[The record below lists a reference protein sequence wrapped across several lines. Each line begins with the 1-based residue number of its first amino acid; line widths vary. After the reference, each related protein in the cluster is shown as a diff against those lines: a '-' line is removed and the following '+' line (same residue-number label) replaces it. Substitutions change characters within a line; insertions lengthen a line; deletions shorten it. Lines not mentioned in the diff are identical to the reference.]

1 MKHIRTT
8 LGLLLAGIV
17 LALGASV
24 PALAL
29 DRVTLKNGKVVQ
41 GEITKEGDGF
51 VFVDVMIG
59 KLKHQEILTSDQ
71 ISKIEHDID
80 AKADSTVATTTTSPA
95 APKSEPAPADPA
107 VPGEKGEKEAADAP
121 HDGATRVCFVTLED
135 TVGTHINGDALHHS
149 MELIKDAKPD
159 IVVLVIDSGGGAVAE
174 TMPLSDVI
182 HGEMKKDYR
191 VVGWIQSAISGASM
205 TIMNCEELYLMKEGH
220 VGGTVAFI
228 PGANGQGNK
237 ALDGAELE
245 RVLRL
250 GETISK
256 RGKYNPLIMRAMQVF
271 GELSADIDENGNV
284 TWHAGTKGKYLV
296 NPDDRILTLNSVD
309 ALKFGVSKGT
319 ADTKE
324 ELMSLMGIKEWTE
337 VGPEAD
343 EYQVEFRA
351 HVTKF
356 AALSNKLLA
365 EFDLAMSRV
374 GNSDGSG
381 GNKEAEKLRQQ
392 FIGRARS
399 KLEELRAAV
408 KRAPSYEKYSQFNKE
423 WFEEM
428 FERLRK
434 LSKPED

>member
-1 MKHIRTT
+1 VFVS
-8 LGLLLAGIV
+8 LLAACLM
-17 LALGASV
+17 LAAAASS
-24 PALAL
+24 ALAL
-29 DRVTLKNGKVVQ
+29 DRVTLKSGKVVQ

-51 VFVDVMIG
+51 VFIDVMIG

-80 AKADSTVATTTTSPA
+80 AKADSTAATTATPVAPKGGPAPAEPA
-95 APKSEPAPADPA
+95 APAE
-107 VPGEKGEKEAADAP
+107 GEEEDEAASTD
-121 HDGATRVCFVTLED
+121 DGATRVCFVSLED

-149 MELIKDAKPD
+149 MELVEDEKPD
-159 IVVLVIDSGGGAVAE
+159 IVVLVINSGGGAVAE

-182 HGEMKKDYR
+182 HGEMKKKYR

-205 TIMNCEELYLMKEGH
+205 TIFNCEELYMMREGH

-228 PGANGQGNK
+228 PGGGGGGNK
-237 ALDGAELE
+237 ALEGEELE
-245 RVLRL
+245 RVLKL
-250 GETISK
+250 GELISR

-284 TWHAGTKGKYLV
+284 TWYEGTKGKHLV

-319 ADTKE
+319 ADTKD
-324 ELMSLMGIKEWTE
+324 ELMRLMGVKEWKE
-337 VGPEAD
+337 VGQKAD
-343 EYQVEFRA
+343 EYQREFRA
-351 HVTKF
+351 HVSKF
-356 AALSNKLLA
+356 AALSNKLMA
-365 EFDLAMSRV
+365 EFQLAMSRV
-374 GNSDGSG
+374 GNGSG
-381 GNKEAEKLRQQ
+381 DEKQRNLY
-392 FIGRARS
+392 IGKAKQ

-428 FERLRK
+428 FEKLRK
-434 LSKPED
+434 LSQPED